1 LPNLAMLTA
10 DYVQRESILREINL
24 DKNI

>member
-10 DYVQRESILREINL
+10 DYAHRESILRDINP